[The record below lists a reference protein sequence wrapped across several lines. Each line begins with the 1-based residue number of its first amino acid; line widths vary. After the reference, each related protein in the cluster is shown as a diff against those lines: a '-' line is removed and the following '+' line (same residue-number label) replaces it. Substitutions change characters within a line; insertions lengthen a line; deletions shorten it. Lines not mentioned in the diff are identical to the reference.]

1 MGFGN
6 ISICGS
12 DAASD
17 AHWNLKQ
24 AYPDG
29 AIESLKEEFVAN
41 HSRYNTPGP
50 VNVALCLADGD
61 VDLTNLQGYNELYE
75 KTVEWLGLFIEHLEK
90 TDEAKDLLEQH
101 KQLAERLQD
110 KKPNNQ

>member
-1 MGFGN
+1 MGFSN
-6 ISICGS
+6 ISIGDS

-17 AHWNLKQ
+17 APWNLKQ
-24 AYPDG
+24 VYPEG

-50 VNVALCLADGD
+50 VNVALCIADGD
-61 VDLTNLQGYNELYE
+61 YDLTNLEGFGDLAE

-90 TDEAKDLLEQH
+90 TGEAKDLLEQH
-101 KQLAERLQD
+101 KQLAERLQ
-110 KKPNNQ
+110 KKLNTP